1 MTTATAIA
9 TQRRVPAAGL
19 DLHLREGGD
28 GPPIVIL
35 HRSIGTL
42 GWDTLEEKLAER
54 FRVISPD
61 LPGYGESER
70 PDWAREQ

>member
-9 TQRRVPAAGL
+9 TQRRVIPVAGL

-54 FRVISPD
+54 FPVISPD
-61 LPGYGESER
+61 LPGYGESEW
-70 PDWAREQ
+70 PD